1 MAELRVTGPNS
12 DGEYWLHIKAGGK
25 MGGINLGAAHGP
37 IVRRLLDAA
46 SIAALRREREP
57 VNTVSQSDSKVIE

>member
-25 MGGINLGAAHGP
+25 MGGICLGAQHGP
-37 IVRRLLDAA
+37 MVTGLLDAA
-46 SIAALRREREP
+46 ATLAKHG
-57 VNTVSQSDSKVIE
+57 SKT